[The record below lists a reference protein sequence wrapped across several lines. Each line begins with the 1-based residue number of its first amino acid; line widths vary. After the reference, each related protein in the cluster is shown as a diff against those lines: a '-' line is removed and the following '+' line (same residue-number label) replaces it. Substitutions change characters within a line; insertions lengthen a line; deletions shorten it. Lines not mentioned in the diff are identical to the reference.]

1 MALMNRAVQLL
12 SGRNN
17 KIYNFA
23 TPARRGKSDL
33 GQIMLRFSSLKD
45 KFIYESVLFMKHT
58 ILQIDY
64 ITVNRLKRMN
74 SLCGLYSRLY
84 EKEKLRELIQALCR
98 SLRSRSKRLL
108 LGATVFSVFD
118 WEGEKIKPTD
128 MSNYSKEIDNCMFLT
143 QETLTCPSC
152 RNRWRIDKEVE
163 GVNYCRC
170 EGSPKS
176 VYGIH
181 KEKGDWSPFLERK
194 DILVWRKEHPTEK
207 GMYVYKMYGRFED
220 VTADEFMKVQLDMS
234 EFRMSWDTSTAQC
247 YVLDSNPQSNQDVYY
262 WEVNWPRFFS
272 NRDYCCVR
280 ETVYDPKTGTTILR
294 SRSTDHPNCPV
305 KRKCLRVRDYDSV
318 LTVKPFSSPEKLGIE
333 FSLTGFENPGVQL
346 PESIITWVAIRGM
359 PEFMLNL
366 RKACIKM
373 RNSEENQKLSLS
385 SSQHT
390 LKNQSNTDPGS
401 DYVNRT
407 SSRMYA

>member
-1 MALMNRAVQLL
+1 MNRAIQLL
-12 SGRNN
+12 GGRNK

-33 GQIMLRFSSLKD
+33 SDIMLKFSSLKD

-58 ILQIDY
+58 VLQIDY
-64 ITVNRLKRMN
+64 ITVNRLKRIN
-74 SLCGLYSRLY
+74 SPCGLYSRLY
-84 EKEKLRELIQALCR
+84 EKEKLREILLAL
-98 SLRSRSKRLL
+98 SRSIRARSKQML

-118 WEGEKIKPTD
+118 WDGHKVNAADLSK
-128 MSNYSKEIDNCMFLT
+128 YSKEIDHCALLT

-152 RNRWRIDKEVE
+152 GNRWRIDKEVD
-163 GVNYCRC
+163 GVKYCRC

-176 VYGIH
+176 VYGLH

-194 DILVWRKEHPTEK
+194 DIVVWRKDHPTQK
-207 GMYVYKMYGRFED
+207 GMYIYKMYGRFED
-220 VTADEFMKVQLDMS
+220 VTAEEFMKVQLDMS
-234 EFRMSWDTSTAQC
+234 EFRLSWDTSTAQC
-247 YVLDSNPQSNQDVYY
+247 YVLDQNAETKQEVYY

-280 ETVYDPKTGTTILR
+280 QTLHDEESGTTVLI
-294 SRSTDHPNCPV
+294 SRSTDHPNCPI
-305 KRKCLRVRDYDSV
+305 KRKCLRVEDYDSV
-318 LTVKPFSSPEKLGIE
+318 LTVKPFSSPDKLGIE

-366 RKACIKM
+366 RKACIKL
-373 RNSEENQKLSLS
+373 RSSEDTQKSCSASLQ
-385 SSQHT
+385 SQQT
-390 LKNQSNTDPGS
+390 SKSNPSNVESGS
-401 DYVNRT
+401 DYVNR
-407 SSRMYA
+407 SSRIYA